1 MHAAERTR
9 RSMEVKQIIAQRLG
23 IDERLVSID
32 ATLCGD
38 LGADSLGIIDLVLAM
53 EEIYDIDISDDDV
66 ERMRTVGDIADCVL
80 AAHARAAA
88 SAGSAHG

>member
-1 MHAAERTR
+1 MHAAERKR
-9 RSMEVKQIIAQRLG
+9 RSMEVKQIIAQRLD

-38 LGADSLGIIDLVLAM
+38 LGADSLSIIDLVLAM
-53 EEIYDIDISDDDV
+53 EETYDIDIADDDV

-80 AAHARAAA
+80 AARARAAA
-88 SAGSAHG
+88 AHG